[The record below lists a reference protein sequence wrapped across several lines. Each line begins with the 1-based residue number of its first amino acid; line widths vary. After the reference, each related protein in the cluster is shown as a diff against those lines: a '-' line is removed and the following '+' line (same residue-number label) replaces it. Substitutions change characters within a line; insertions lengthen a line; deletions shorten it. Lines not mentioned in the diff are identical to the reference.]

1 MMEKIIKVKDDSGNI
16 TFKKCR
22 KLKLGLLKNGDYFF
36 KDAEGNRIIPYDE
49 ELVQYNL
56 EMKSPQ
62 RVENGW
68 LTFIGILTLI
78 NLLVQIFLIISLKG
92 N

>member
-1 MMEKIIKVKDDSGNI
+1 MPEKIIKVTDETGKI

-36 KDAEGNRIIPYDE
+36 KDSEGNRIVPYDE
-49 ELVQYNL
+49 ELACYNL
-56 EMKSPQ
+56 EMNSPLII
-62 RVENGW
+62 ENGW

-78 NLLVQIFLIISLKG
+78 NLLLQIFLIVNLKG
-92 N
+92 G